1 MVSVECF
8 GTHRVRFCT
17 ILHHYGD
24 FHVMHRS
31 EITREMGIENNG
43 FGDVMVDF
51 AMKMTQDCYIYW
63 LKSTL
68 RD

>member
-1 MVSVECF
+1 
-8 GTHRVRFCT
+8 
-17 ILHHYGD
+17 
-24 FHVMHRS
+24 MHRS
-31 EITREMGIENNG
+31 EITREMGIKNNG